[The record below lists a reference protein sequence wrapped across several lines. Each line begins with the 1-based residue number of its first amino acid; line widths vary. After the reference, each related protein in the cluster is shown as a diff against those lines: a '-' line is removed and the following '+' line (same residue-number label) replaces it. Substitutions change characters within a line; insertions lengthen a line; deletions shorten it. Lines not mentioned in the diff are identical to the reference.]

1 VNDNKA
7 ECTDT
12 FPTCDGSAITEA
24 NAARTGGTANGGT
37 AGAPG
42 ATETNGNTIIFT
54 CTHSAGSGA
63 AAATTQYTCGPTG
76 VFAEDSTVTCPTAAP
91 TCDGSAITEAN
102 AARSGGTA
110 TGTPP
115 AAAGTTEASGTTIIF
130 TCAHSAA
137 NGTVVATTQYTCDA
151 LGFFVEDSAVACP
164 APAPT
169 CDGSALTVANA
180 TRTGGSATG
189 TPPVAAGTTETAGST
204 VVFTCTYGAGGGV
217 AAATT
222 TYTCGSGNFTESS
235 TVPCPTTAP
244 TCDGSAL
251 TVANA
256 ARSGGT
262 ATGTP
267 PAAAGTTEASG
278 ATIIFTC
285 AHIAANGTTAATA
298 QYTCGGLGSFAEDS
312 AVTCPTAPAPEW
324 TLVGAGECSCD
335 GGVNNLYNRNALSFA
350 TVAAAKAA
358 CASTAGC
365 TGITWSP
372 TAYDMI
378 MSGAFEHAGSCGA
391 GPPTSIILT
400 NGASSEPTWKCFSF
414 A

>member
-63 AAATTQYTCGPTG
+63 AAATTQYTCGP
-76 VFAEDSTVTCPTAAP
+76 
-91 TCDGSAITEAN
+91 
-102 AARSGGTA
+102 
-110 TGTPP
+110 
-115 AAAGTTEASGTTIIF
+115 
-130 TCAHSAA
+130 
-137 NGTVVATTQYTCDA
+137 

-222 TYTCGSGNFTESS
+222 TYTCGSGNFTEGS
-235 TVPCPTTAP
+235 TVTCPTTAP

-256 ARSGGT
+256 TRTGGT

-285 AHIAANGTTAATA
+285 AHIAANGTAAATA

-312 AVTCPTAPAPEW
+312 AVTCPTAPAP
-324 TLVGAGECSCD
+324 
-335 GGVNNLYNRNALSFA
+335 
-350 TVAAAKAA
+350 
-358 CASTAGC
+358 
-365 TGITWSP
+365 
-372 TAYDMI
+372 
-378 MSGAFEHAGSCGA
+378 
-391 GPPTSIILT
+391 
-400 NGASSEPTWKCFSF
+400 
-414 A
+414 

>member
-1 VNDNKA
+1 LTFLFEFCCCCCGVAFSFINIQGATKCINIIDYENVECVVNDNKA

-180 TRTGGSATG
+180 TRTGG
-189 TPPVAAGTTETAGST
+189 
-204 VVFTCTYGAGGGV
+204 
-217 AAATT
+217 
-222 TYTCGSGNFTESS
+222 
-235 TVPCPTTAP
+235 
-244 TCDGSAL
+244 
-251 TVANA
+251 
-256 ARSGGT
+256 T

-285 AHIAANGTTAATA
+285 AHIAANGTAAATA

-312 AVTCPTAPAPEW
+312 AVTCPTAPAP
-324 TLVGAGECSCD
+324 
-335 GGVNNLYNRNALSFA
+335 
-350 TVAAAKAA
+350 
-358 CASTAGC
+358 
-365 TGITWSP
+365 
-372 TAYDMI
+372 
-378 MSGAFEHAGSCGA
+378 
-391 GPPTSIILT
+391 
-400 NGASSEPTWKCFSF
+400 
-414 A
+414 